1 MPHAPCPWQ
10 NTLKQTLQ
18 ILSRTNL
25 PLHRLRYP
33 TPTPL
38 LLRVTMLNIL
48 IIDDNDSFRESFRNL
63 LYQHF
68 PAMHIQEAP
77 DSKGSLEKIT
87 RHPPHLMFVDIELA
101 GESGLDLTR
110 KIRSTLHNTTIAILT
125 NYDLPEYREAAKD
138 SGANYFFSKGASS
151 MEEVLALVDT
161 VMFERQRRGE
171 LEIP

>member
-1 MPHAPCPWQ
+1 
-10 NTLKQTLQ
+10 
-18 ILSRTNL
+18 
-25 PLHRLRYP
+25 
-33 TPTPL
+33 
-38 LLRVTMLNIL
+38 
-48 IIDDNDSFRESFRNL
+48 
-63 LYQHF
+63 
-68 PAMHIQEAP
+68 
-77 DSKGSLEKIT
+77 
-87 RHPPHLMFVDIELA
+87 MFVDIELA